1 MTSQK
6 RDSHRDSDKHWPCLL
21 EVARTLYGSAQ
32 FAISSARRFSFFRG
46 VPISKFEERPGE
58 YNVEQIKTLP
68 VNRDSNTLKHG
79 EFVYYKTKLV
89 LEFLGIYKQTPNVSG
104 NFFEY
109 PEN

>member
-1 MTSQK
+1 M
-6 RDSHRDSDKHWPCLL
+6 
-21 EVARTLYGSAQ
+21 
-32 FAISSARRFSFFRG
+32 
-46 VPISKFEERPGE
+46 
-58 YNVEQIKTLP
+58 P

-104 NFFEY
+104 NFSGY